1 MSEAQADHAAEGKP
15 KKGKKKLVWIV
26 VAVLSI
32 VAGAAVPV
40 VLSAA
45 GVLKHEEAEAAE
57 EPTKKKKKKEIEP
70 AIITFGDVAV
80 NLSESRMTRYL
91 RVKIVLQVDAAESAE
106 FTKQLEKRK
115 PVMKD
120 WLIGHL
126 SGKSLKDVAGTVGVK
141 RCQREIQERFEEF
154 LFPDGEGTEFE
165 VLFEE
170 FVVQ

>member
-1 MSEAQADHAAEGKP
+1 MAETQSSSEKSATADGKP
-15 KKGKKKLVWIV
+15 KSGKKKIIWILLAV
-26 VAVLSI
+26 VSI
-32 VAGAAVPV
+32 VAGAALPV
-40 VLSAA
+40 VLGA
-45 GVLKHEEAEAAE
+45 GGLSKPAEEA
-57 EPTKKKKKKEIEP
+57 PKKKKVEHVEP
-70 AIITFGDVAV
+70 TIIPFGDVAV
-80 NLSESRMTRYL
+80 NLAESRMTRYL
-91 RVKIVLQVDAAESAE
+91 RVKIVIQVNAEEAKD
-106 FTKQLEKRK
+106 FTKELDKRK

-154 LFPDGEGTEFE
+154 LYPHGDGIEFE

>member
-1 MSEAQADHAAEGKP
+1 MSETHSEHANQGKP
-15 KKGKKKLVWIV
+15 KSGKKKLVWIV
-26 VAVLSI
+26 VALLSI
-32 VAGAAVPV
+32 VSGAALPV

-45 GVLKHEEAEAAE
+45 GVMKHDESEAEAE
-57 EPTKKKKKKEIEP
+57 KPKKKKKEKAEP
-70 AIITFGDVAV
+70 AIIPFGDVAV
-80 NLSESRMTRYL
+80 NLAESRMTRYL
-91 RVKIVLQVDAAESAE
+91 RVKIVLQVDATELAT
-106 FTKQLEKRK
+106 FTKELEKRK

-141 RCQREIQERFEEF
+141 RCQREIQERFEEL
-154 LFPDGEGTEFE
+154 LFPDGDGTEFE